1 MVFTYDLATN
11 IGKVRLLIPDRVDS
25 GHILEDDEIT
35 AMLAMEG
42 NVVKRAAALALE
54 SIASNQTLVLK
65 VIKLGDLGTD
75 GASVA
80 RALLQRAAQLRAQAD
95 AEEAQSEGGGFD
107 VAEMVVDQF
116 SWRQRVYGEAMRNG

>member
-11 IGKVRLLIPDRVDS
+11 TGKVRLLIPDNVDS
-25 GHILEDDEIT
+25 GHILEDDEID
-35 AMLAMEG
+35 AFLAMEG
-42 NVVKRAAALALE
+42 DVKRAAALALE

-116 SWRQRVYGEAMRNG
+116 SWRQRVYGEALRDG

>member
-1 MVFTYDLATN
+1 MTFTYNLATN
-11 IGKVRLLIPDRVDS
+11 IGKVRLLIPDRVDA

-35 AMLAMEG
+35 AMLTMEDD
-42 NVVKRAAALALE
+42 VVKRAAALALE
-54 SIASNQTLVLK
+54 TIASNQTLVLK

-75 GASVA
+75 GTSVA

-95 AEEAQSEGGGFD
+95 AEEAQSEDGGFD

-116 SWRQRVYGEAMRNG
+116 GWRQRVYGEALRDG